1 MKLTDVLNK
10 LKEFN
15 WENCD
20 LQFAILFGS
29 LSRKGE
35 GNDVDVAV
43 EFKRRMR
50 LEDYTRLWVDLT
62 DYLNTEKVDLTVINE
77 RTDCYL
83 IHEVFSD
90 SIILYM
96 EDWWRVHRRAVVCE
110 DFLIDAKKL
119 NTVENAARA
128 LVRKWQS

>member
-1 MKLTDVLNK
+1 MKLTDVLDK
-10 LKEFN
+10 LKAFKWTN
-15 WENCD
+15 YD
-20 LQFAILFGS
+20 LYFAVLFGS
-29 LSRKGE
+29 LAKKGE
-35 GNDVDVAV
+35 GNDIDIAV
-43 EFKRRMR
+43 EFKKRMT
-50 LEDYTRLWVDLT
+50 LENYTRLWIDLT

-83 IHEVFSD
+83 IHEVFSN

-96 EDWWRVHRRAVVCE
+96 EDWWRIHRRAVICE

-119 NTVENAARA
+119 NVIENAARA